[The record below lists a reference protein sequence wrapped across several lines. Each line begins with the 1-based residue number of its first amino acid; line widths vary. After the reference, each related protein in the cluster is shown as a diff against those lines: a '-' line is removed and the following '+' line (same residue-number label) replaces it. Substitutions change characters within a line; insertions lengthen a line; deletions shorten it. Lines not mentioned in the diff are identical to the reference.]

1 MKTTLTFV
9 VLLMWSLL
17 SFSQNQVFNPNLNT
31 LGGNKITSVIENT
44 SHASNPI
51 AVGDR
56 PADAGQPAA
65 SSGPAKNVKATWETV
80 VEKKSD
86 NVFTVSK
93 KLKRI
98 QLAVDGPVG
107 LEKYDSE
114 NTFESTDGT
123 QNWVKSYVD
132 VLDKKSIH
140 IVPVTG
146 EAAGINKTDKVWN
159 TDLPVYE
166 GSYYWN
172 GLILNPPASIK
183 IEKDTHW
190 NEVVEL
196 NDRTIQT
203 EFIVLN
209 IGGNRFSVSVK
220 STELYKKQNGQL
232 NAQGAPDGLML
243 GLKKKQK
250 TFEGVLQV
258 EAQSLL
264 ILNGTLKAETISE
277 LSVNGDTSESKT
289 YSNITIT
296 NTIEN
301 K

>member
-1 MKTTLTFV
+1 MKTALTFV

-17 SFSQNQVFNPNLNT
+17 SFAQNQVFNPNLNT
-31 LGGNKITSVIENT
+31 LGGNKITSVIEST
-44 SHASNPI
+44 SHASSPI

-56 PADAGQPAA
+56 PADAGQPKA
-65 SSGPAKNVKATWETV
+65 SSGPVKNVKATWETV
-80 VEKKSD
+80 VEKTSD
-86 NVFTVSK
+86 NGFTVSK

-107 LEKYDSE
+107 LEKYDSD

-132 VLDKKSIH
+132 VLDKKSTH
-140 IVPVTG
+140 TVPATG
-146 EAAGINKTDKVWN
+146 EATAINKTDKVWN
-159 TDLPVYE
+159 NDLPVYE
-166 GSYYWN
+166 SSFYWN

-183 IEKDTHW
+183 IEKDAHW

-203 EFIVLN
+203 EFIVAN
-209 IGGNRFSVSVK
+209 INGNSFSISIK
-220 STELYKKQNGQL
+220 STELYKKQNNQL

-243 GLKKKQK
+243 GLKKRQK
-250 TFEGVLQV
+250 TFEGALQID
-258 EAQSLL
+258 AKSML
-264 ILNGTLKAETISE
+264 ILNGTFKTETISD

-289 YSNITIT
+289 YSTITIT
-296 NTIEN
+296 NTIE